1 MQIFQTH
8 LDSPL
13 GPLFIYSN
21 ENNVIHLAWSEDSNS
36 TFIQKYQ
43 EQENDFHFERE
54 NDVLKQTRI
63 QLDEYFRKERTRFE
77 LPLMPQGTP
86 FQISV
91 WEKLQEIPYGSTWSY
106 EKLARSIGKERAVRA
121 VGNANG
127 KNPIPIIIP
136 CHRVIEKNGNLGGYS
151 GGLHIKDW
159 LLSHEGYLLGTH

>member
-21 ENNVIHLAWSEDSNS
+21 ESSLIHLNWSGIWNGS
-36 TFIQKYQ
+36 IVQKYFDK
-43 EQENDFHFERE
+43 EDTAPIEKETS
-54 NDVLKQTRI
+54 VLKQARI
-63 QLDEYFRKERTRFE
+63 QIEEYFRKERIRFD
-77 LPLMPQGTP
+77 LPLQLHGTP
-86 FQISV
+86 FQIKV
-91 WEKLQEIPYGSTWSY
+91 WEKLQEIPYGVTWSY
-106 EKLARSIGKERAVRA
+106 VKLAHAIGKQRAIRA

-136 CHRVIEKNGNLGGYS
+136 CHRVIEKNGHLGGYS

-159 LLSHEGYLLGTH
+159 LLSHEGYLLRTN

>member
-21 ENNVIHLAWSEDSNS
+21 ESSLIHLNWGGD
-36 TFIQKYQ
+36 
-43 EQENDFHFERE
+43 ENGLISKFLDPEGGSPVE
-54 NDVLKQTRI
+54 KEIDVLKQARI
-63 QLDEYFRKERTRFE
+63 QLAEYFRKERISFD
-77 LPLMPQGTP
+77 LPMQLHGTP
-86 FQISV
+86 FQIKV
-91 WEKLQEIPYGSTWSY
+91 WEKLQEIPYGVTWSY
-106 EKLARSIGKERAVRA
+106 EKLARAIGKQRAIRA

-159 LLSHEGYLLGTH
+159 LLSHEGYLLGTL

>member
-13 GPLFIYSN
+13 WPLFIYSN
-21 ENNVIHLAWSEDSNS
+21 EKNIIHLAWSEDSNS

-43 EQENDFHFERE
+43 EQEIEFHFKRE
-54 NDVLKQTRI
+54 NDVLKQARI

-77 LPLMPQGTP
+77 LPLMPRGTP

-106 EKLARSIGKERAVRA
+106 EKLARSIGKARAVRA